1 MAITVTLQIA
11 MYVLIGVIVRKAKV
25 VGENF
30 HKDLT
35 RFVMDISL
43 PCLVVNA
50 LCSQSHE
57 DYGADMVLKLMLA
70 GIAFFAVLLAASQI
84 LFLLLKKSEAA
95 RCLRF
100 CTVFSNFTFVG
111 VPVMEGLYG
120 AEGLFAF
127 MLFYTPLRIL
137 YYIMAPILINPN
149 HATDL
154 KARLRELKEVLL
166 TPGIVA
172 TAVGVVLYLFE
183 VQLPEFLSNTLS
195 AVGGT
200 CSPLAMIIS
209 GMTLGGMSRS
219 QMAHDKAAWGM
230 VGVCNFLS
238 PAIMLA
244 FVLLLPLPD
253 QIRMIMVLTAAMP
266 VPSLLITY
274 TIRFGLNDRLCQ
286 STSLAMFVSTL
297 LSVASIPL
305 WLAVA
310 EWVIY

>member
-1 MAITVTLQIA
+1 MAISVTLQIA
-11 MYVLIGVIVRKAKV
+11 MYVLIGVVVRRLKLV
-25 VGENF
+25 SENF
-30 HKDLT
+30 TRDLT
-35 RFVMDISL
+35 RFVMDVSL
-43 PCLVVNA
+43 PCLVINA
-50 LCSQSHE
+50 LSSQSHE
-57 DYGADMVLKLMLA
+57 DFGAEAVLQLFLA
-70 GIAFFAVLLAASQI
+70 GIAFFVILMIAAQIVFVL
-84 LFLLLKKSEAA
+84 FKKTDTA

-166 TPGIVA
+166 TPAIIA
-172 TAVGVVLYLFE
+172 TAIGIALYLLQ
-183 VQLPEFLSNTLS
+183 VRLPAFLSNTIS
-195 AVGGT
+195 AVGST

-219 QMAHDKAAWGM
+219 QMAHDGAAWSI
-230 VGVCNFLS
+230 VGVSNFLS

-244 FVLLLPLPD
+244 AALVLPFPD
-253 QIRMIMVLTAAMP
+253 QLRMIMVLTAAMP

-274 TIRFGLNDRLCQ
+274 TIRFGLSERLCQ
-286 STSLAMFVSTL
+286 STSLAMFASTL

-305 WLAVA
+305 WIAVA
-310 EWVIY
+310 EWIIL